1 MNMNATYN
9 AEIKMRGSNLTAV
22 LSESRE
28 NNFIDL
34 SKSDQKKFE
43 EVSNYFTRLQE
54 IHLLSKILKFNIDAL
69 VTKYT
74 LHSSGEV
81 FQGTRAASEY
91 SDFIS
96 VNALVTN
103 LISAGHSLYESM
115 GDLLK
120 KSNVNHIGASD
131 EFRQMCSEVY
141 DRSFSFRLLFHMRH
155 YAQHGHIPV
164 SQFEN
169 WFGFIPSSILNET
182 HFNLNRKLKD
192 EIMGLSKIAKEKMN
206 DNGRICLTLT
216 VAEYTYQLF
225 RLYVDFLNFIR
236 PDLFDGFREC
246 EEIIHNYPENI
257 FSSHEADGFCFKV
270 VDSTAHFVPSIDWQ
284 RNNYDEI
291 LAEANT
297 LQQYYE
303 KEWRNLEEGTT
314 FILLEDNDRKT
325 L

>member
-120 KSNVNHIGASD
+120 KAMSTI
-131 EFRQMCSEVY
+131 SELATNSVKCALKCMT
-141 DRSFSFRLLFHMRH
+141 DPFLFG
-155 YAQHGHIPV
+155 YY
-164 SQFEN
+164 
-169 WFGFIPSSILNET
+169 FI
-182 HFNLNRKLKD
+182 
-192 EIMGLSKIAKEKMN
+192 
-206 DNGRICLTLT
+206 
-216 VAEYTYQLF
+216 
-225 RLYVDFLNFIR
+225 
-236 PDLFDGFREC
+236 
-246 EEIIHNYPENI
+246 
-257 FSSHEADGFCFKV
+257 
-270 VDSTAHFVPSIDWQ
+270 
-284 RNNYDEI
+284 
-291 LAEANT
+291 
-297 LQQYYE
+297 
-303 KEWRNLEEGTT
+303 
-314 FILLEDNDRKT
+314 
-325 L
+325 